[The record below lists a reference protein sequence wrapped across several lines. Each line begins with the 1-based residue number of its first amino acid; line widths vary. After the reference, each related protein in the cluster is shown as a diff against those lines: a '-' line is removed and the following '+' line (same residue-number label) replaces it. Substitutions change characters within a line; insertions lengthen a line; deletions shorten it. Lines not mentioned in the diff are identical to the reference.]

1 MTCSYHWLDEDTIAT
16 FVLPQGRG
24 DPPPKPPAPIGP
36 VVSSNLE
43 GAVTQA
49 RTYQDLLK
57 NAYDEELFEHY
68 GTSEIAIVQARLCSV
83 VSKSMSSAWSKG
95 LGMACKGSVLGVQE
109 WC

>member
-24 DPPPKPPAPIGP
+24 EPPPKPPAPIGP

-68 GTSEIAIVQARLCSV
+68 GTSEIAIVQVRP
-83 VSKSMSSAWSKG
+83 WHEWDDE
-95 LGMACKGSVLGVQE
+95 LGMKQRNIKCTQGLCA
-109 WC
+109 